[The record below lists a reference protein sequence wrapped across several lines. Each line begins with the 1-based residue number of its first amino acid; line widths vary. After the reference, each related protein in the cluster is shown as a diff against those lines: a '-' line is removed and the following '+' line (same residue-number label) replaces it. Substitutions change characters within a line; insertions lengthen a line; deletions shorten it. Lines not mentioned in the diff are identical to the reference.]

1 MKTIIIVRHA
11 KSSWADLG
19 QQDFDRPL
27 NARGL
32 ADAPKMGERLAAR
45 NVSIDLLVTSTA
57 LRAQQTAQLIAAP
70 ININVNSFVLEP
82 KLYHA
87 PSYLIDAVICSL
99 PNDANTVVI
108 VCHNNGITDWVNEQT
123 GPLLPNMPTCGMA
136 CFTASEINNWKQ
148 WPTANK
154 LCSFIDYPKLGLEA

>member
-27 NARGL
+27 NARGEK
-32 ADAPKMGERLAAR
+32 DAPLMGERLAAR
-45 NVSIDLLVTSTA
+45 NVNIDLLMSSTA
-57 LRAQQTAQLIAAP
+57 LRAQQTAQLIAGPLKMRVSDFA
-70 ININVNSFVLEP
+70 LEP

-99 PNDANTVVI
+99 PNDANSVII

-136 CFTASEINNWKQ
+136 SFSATEIADWKQ
-148 WPTANK
+148 WPIAKK
-154 LCSFIDYPKLGLEA
+154 LCNFIDYPKIEL

>member
-27 NARGL
+27 NARGVK
-32 ADAPKMGERLAAR
+32 DAPIMGERLAAR
-45 NVSIDLLVTSTA
+45 NLNIDLLVTSTA
-57 LRAQQTAQLIAAP
+57 LRAQQTAQLIASLLK
-70 ININVNSFVLEP
+70 ISVNDFLLEQ

-99 PNDANTVVI
+99 PNDANSVII

-123 GPLLPNMPTCGMA
+123 GPLLPNMPTCGMVS
-136 CFTASEINNWKQ
+136 FTAPEITDWKQ
-148 WPTANK
+148 WPTAKK
-154 LCSFIDYPKLGLEA
+154 LCNFIDYPKIEL

>member
-27 NARGL
+27 NARGVK
-32 ADAPKMGERLAAR
+32 DAPIMGERLAAR
-45 NVSIDLLVTSTA
+45 NLNIDLLMTSTA
-57 LRAQQTAQLIAAP
+57 LRAQQTAQLIAGP
-70 ININVNSFVLEP
+70 LKMSVNDFLLEP

-99 PNDANTVVI
+99 PNDANSVII

-123 GPLLPNMPTCGMA
+123 GPLLPNMPTCSMA
-136 CFTASEINNWKQ
+136 SFTASEITDWKQ
-148 WPTANK
+148 WPTAKK
-154 LCSFIDYPKLGLEA
+154 LCNFIDYPKIEL